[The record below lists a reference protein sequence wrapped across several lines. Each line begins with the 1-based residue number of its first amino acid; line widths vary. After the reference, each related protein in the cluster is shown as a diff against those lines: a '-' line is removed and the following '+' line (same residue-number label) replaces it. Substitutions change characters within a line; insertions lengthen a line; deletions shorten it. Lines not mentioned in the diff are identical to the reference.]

1 MKRVFAMALA
11 VMMMLCLFVGC
22 EKESDSKGSSKSK
35 GYEEKLQIMADMRIG
50 KVSKKDILS
59 LYHEKVCEAEELD
72 SVVDELLEYAEEM
85 RDEMEEELGSN
96 LKASYKVIEKE
107 ELTGEDLEDLKE
119 NLNSR
124 YDINE
129 DDIEKAYS
137 LNVEFTFKGSDN
149 KERTEQRITFACID
163 GEWFLTV

>member
-1 MKRVFAMALA
+1 M
-11 VMMMLCLFVGC
+11 LFVI
-22 EKESDSKGSSKSK
+22 
-35 GYEEKLQIMADMRIG
+35 Q
-50 KVSKKDILS
+50 
-59 LYHEKVCEAEELD
+59 
-72 SVVDELLEYAEEM
+72 
-85 RDEMEEELGSN
+85 
-96 LKASYKVIEKE
+96 
-107 ELTGEDLEDLKE
+107 DLKE

-149 KERTEQRITFACID
+149 KETTEQSLTVARID